1 MIYYG
6 YYVKIFKEGTII
18 YEKKIIAVVVI
29 VIFSVFASILV
40 GYGIHSASLNKQKIL
55 EEKVMSDKSSM
66 GERDKQEK
74 IIMIKS
80 AGIKAQILAE
90 KNKQEKERADKEKIL
105 AQQKIDELAKL
116 QQEEKQKAIELASQN
131 TKASSTTSK
140 VASQPVI
147 ANANS
152 SLVVAGQTINTGS
165 SSQIMVVYA
174 SEYGVVLST
183 AETYEKVNNLW
194 RRVSQFVVNVGVH
207 GFASPGAKR
216 EGDGKSPSG
225 NYDFGSMMF
234 GQAADPG
241 VNHNYNYKQVCDQDY
256 WVDDSS
262 SSYYNQYKS
271 GAGGFNSA
279 EHLNIHSYLYA
290 AVIGYNQGKIPGLGS
305 AIFFHLWSGA
315 GSGTAGCIST
325 DQSDLVNTLKWL
337 NPSANPH
344 IIMGVK
350 GNLQ

>member
-1 MIYYG
+1 MTKKFIVAG
-6 YYVKIFKEGTII
+6 VIIIFAVFVSMLAVYRVHSIGVNNKKVV
-18 YEKKIIAVVVI
+18 EKKVLSVKNIISERNKKEEVI
-29 VIFSVFASILV
+29 NMRSV
-40 GYGIHSASLNKQKIL
+40 
-55 EEKVMSDKSSM
+55 
-66 GERDKQEK
+66 
-74 IIMIKS
+74 
-80 AGIKAQILAE
+80 GIKAQILAE
-90 KNKQEKERADKEKIL
+90 KVKEKKEIEDKEKAL
-105 AQQKIDELAKL
+105 VQQKADELAKSQQEAQQKIIEAAS
-116 QQEEKQKAIELASQN
+116 AIQN
-131 TKASSTTSK
+131 AKASTATSNVNSQTV
-140 VASQPVI
+140 VAPS
-147 ANANS
+147 NS
-152 SLVVAGQTINTGS
+152 VLVVAGQTINTGS

-174 SEYGVVLST
+174 SGYGVVLST

-194 RRVSQFVVNVGVH
+194 QKVSQFVVNVGVH

-234 GQAADPG
+234 GQAANPG
-241 VNHNYNYKQVCDQDY
+241 VNYNYKQVGDQDY

-271 GAGGFNSA
+271 GTGGFNSA

-337 NPSANPH
+337 KPSANPH